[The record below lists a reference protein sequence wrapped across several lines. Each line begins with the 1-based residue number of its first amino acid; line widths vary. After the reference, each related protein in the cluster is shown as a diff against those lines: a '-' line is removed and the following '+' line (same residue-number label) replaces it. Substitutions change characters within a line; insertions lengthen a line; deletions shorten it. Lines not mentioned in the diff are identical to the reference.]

1 MNLKLKTQLLV
12 AEKEKDEIFNIA
24 EDEVFNQKLPQ
35 RSQSSVHKIIATNV
49 NESKNNILLLK
60 EVNALSF
67 RNKIIR
73 HTKNWLERSKMR

>member
-12 AEKEKDEIFNIA
+12 TEKEKDEIFNIA
-24 EDEVFNQKLPQ
+24 EDEVFHQKLPQ
-35 RSQSSVHKIIATNV
+35 RSQSGVHKIITTNV

-60 EVNALSF
+60 EVNDLSF

>member
-1 MNLKLKTQLLV
+1 MNLKLKTQLIV

-24 EDEVFNQKLPQ
+24 EDEVFHQKLPQ
-35 RSQSSVHKIIATNV
+35 RSHSGVHKIIPTNI

-67 RNKIIR
+67 RNK
-73 HTKNWLERSKMR
+73 TF